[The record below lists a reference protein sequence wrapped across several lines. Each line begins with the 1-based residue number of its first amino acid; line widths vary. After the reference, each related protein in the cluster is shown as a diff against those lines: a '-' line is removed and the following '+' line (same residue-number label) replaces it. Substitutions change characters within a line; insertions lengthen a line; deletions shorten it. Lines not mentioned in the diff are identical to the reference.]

1 MSIRGAIFDADGT
14 LLDSMS
20 IWRDAG
26 ARYLKTLGFTAEEGL
41 GDILYPMTLEE
52 GSAYLKDRYA
62 LPQTEREIRA
72 GVVGVISGFY
82 RHEVRGKPGVKEFLA
97 ALSEKGVLMTIAT
110 TGDRELLEAALER
123 IGILPYFK
131 KIFTCSE
138 LKTTKKSPY
147 IYKAAA
153 EYMKTPVKST
163 VVFEDALHAV
173 KSAREAGFNVVAVS
187 DTESAI
193 YRDEITKIADLY
205 MDGFSDLEKFW
216 AYAAQV

>member
-72 GVVGVISGFY
+72 GVVGVISGF
-82 RHEVRGKPGVKEFLA
+82 LQA
-97 ALSEKGVLMTIAT
+97 
-110 TGDRELLEAALER
+110 
-123 IGILPYFK
+123 
-131 KIFTCSE
+131 
-138 LKTTKKSPY
+138 
-147 IYKAAA
+147 
-153 EYMKTPVKST
+153 
-163 VVFEDALHAV
+163 
-173 KSAREAGFNVVAVS
+173 
-187 DTESAI
+187 
-193 YRDEITKIADLY
+193 
-205 MDGFSDLEKFW
+205 
-216 AYAAQV
+216 

>member
-1 MSIRGAIFDADGT
+1 
-14 LLDSMS
+14 
-20 IWRDAG
+20 
-26 ARYLKTLGFTAEEGL
+26 
-41 GDILYPMTLEE
+41 
-52 GSAYLKDRYA
+52 
-62 LPQTEREIRA
+62 
-72 GVVGVISGFY
+72 
-82 RHEVRGKPGVKEFLA
+82 
-97 ALSEKGVLMTIAT
+97 MTIAT